1 MWRVLLILAL
11 IPAAA
16 FAQPREYYGAIAY
29 SPRSSA
35 HGWSNDHPSRTEAEK
50 TALANCRK
58 FAKDCRALVSFKNA
72 CGALAVG
79 SKGYG
84 WASAHTEGS
93 AGIEAMKNCSQHS
106 LGCSVHRLVCT
117 TR

>member
-1 MWRVLLILAL
+1 MKRVLLILAL

-16 FAQPREYYGAIAY
+16 FAQLQEYYGAIAY
-29 SPRSSA
+29 SPRTGA
-35 HGWSNDHPSRTEAEK
+35 HGWANDHPSRPNAEK
-50 TALANCRK
+50 AALAHCRK

-84 WASAHTEGS
+84 WASGDKEGS
-93 AGIEAMKNCSQHS
+93 AGIEAMKNCSKHS
-106 LGCSVHRLVCT
+106 LGCAVHRLVCT

>member
-1 MWRVLLILAL
+1 MRRVLLVLAL

-35 HGWSNDHPSRTEAEK
+35 HGWSNNHPSRPDAEK

-58 FAKDCRALVSFKNA
+58 FAKDCRALVSFA
-72 CGALAVG
+72 GLWRSAR
-79 SKGYG
+79 KG
-84 WASAHTEGS
+84 T
-93 AGIEAMKNCSQHS
+93 AGLRATQRVQRE
-106 LGCSVHRLVCT
+106 
-117 TR
+117 